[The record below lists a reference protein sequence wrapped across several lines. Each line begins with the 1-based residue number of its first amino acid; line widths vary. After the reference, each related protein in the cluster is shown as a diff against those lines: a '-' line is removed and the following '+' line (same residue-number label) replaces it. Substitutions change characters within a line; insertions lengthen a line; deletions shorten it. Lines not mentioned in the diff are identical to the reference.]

1 MQKHNGFT
9 LAEVLLTLVIIG
21 TVAAYTI
28 PSVIYDHQNRDVAL
42 GYQKAINN
50 LNKAYSAYF
59 NSPPTDKSSG
69 NAYKFAK
76 THYGSNGEILD
87 ESGNAESDSNPVI
100 KYDWVDDG
108 NRYEIGEANKLDSVY
123 KILDKIVVK
132 HLPVV
137 NIRSISDS
145 KVTYLTIATD
155 TKTLYDTTTMAACSS
170 ETTPIE
176 YFYTTDGM
184 RYCISYEY
192 IENNETFG
200 EDTYGVIWVDTNGE
214 KTPNEV
220 YKNINSTGKAIYTG
234 DTLPITI
241 LKDRF
246 VPGHPTKSDF
256 NTAAQNLFFNKK

>member
-76 THYGSNGEILD
+76 TQ
-87 ESGNAESDSNPVI
+87 
-100 KYDWVDDG
+100 YDWVDDG
-108 NRYEIGEANKLDSVY
+108 NRYPIGEADKLDSIY
-123 KILDKIVVK
+123 KILDKIIVK

-137 NIRSISDS
+137 NIRSIEKD
-145 KVTYLTIATD
+145 KVNYHTIATD
-155 TKTLYDTTTMAACSS
+155 TKTLYDTTSMASCTS

-184 RYCISYEY
+184 RYCISYEH
-192 IENNETFG
+192 IANNTIFG

-256 NTAAQNLFFNKK
+256 NTAAQTLFFNKK

>member
-28 PSVIYDHQNRDVAL
+28 PSVIYDHKNRDIAL

-50 LNKAYSAYF
+50 LNQAYSAYF

-69 NAYKFAK
+69 NSYKFAK
-76 THYGSNGEILD
+76 THFGSNGEILD
-87 ESGNAESDSNPVI
+87 ESGNAESDSNTVI

-108 NRYEIGEANKLDSVY
+108 NRYPIGEADKLDSIY
-123 KILDKIVVK
+123 KILDTIIVK

-137 NIRSISDS
+137 NIRSIEKD
-145 KVTYLTIATD
+145 KVNYHTIATD
-155 TKTLYDTTTMAACSS
+155 TKTLYDTTSMASCTS

-184 RYCISYEY
+184 RYCISYEH
-192 IENNETFG
+192 IANNTIFG

-214 KTPNEV
+214 KSPNEAF
-220 YKNINSTGKAIYTG
+220 KNINSSGKTIFSG

-246 VPGHPTKSDF
+246 VPGHPSKSDF
-256 NTAAQNLFFNKK
+256 NNAAQDLFFNKK